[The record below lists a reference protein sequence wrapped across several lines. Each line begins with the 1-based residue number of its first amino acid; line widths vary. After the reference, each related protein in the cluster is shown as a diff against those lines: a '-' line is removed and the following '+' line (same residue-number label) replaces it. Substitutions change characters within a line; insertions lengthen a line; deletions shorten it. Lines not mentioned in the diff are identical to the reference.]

1 MRDYRKA
8 LGFSNASATKD
19 YMSAKDIK
27 LVNWELVQLY
37 NSRLIDTFSK
47 IQSTIP
53 IETQAVE
60 TIVNDAYFTI
70 RNNDLLMQLS
80 NHGRGLESVYFSWM
94 QGYIAAVIFKPF
106 IEEQLGCVLHQNG
119 ADDLNNPQLFAKKSD
134 PDFVD
139 HDRKIFVEVQ
149 AGFKGGKIDIKRSKI
164 NPKLPDYEY
173 YIVCLDCFNGQ
184 YCILSVRDLL
194 TLPET
199 VWYNNPL
206 WEGALCY
213 TIDESRMKS
222 WSQTNTIEYFI
233 HS

>member
-53 IETQAVE
+53 IETQPVE

-94 QGYIAAVIFKPF
+94 QGYIAAVTQPN
-106 IEEQLGCVLHQNG
+106 CSSMNG
-119 ADDLNNPQLFAKKSD
+119 L
-134 PDFVD
+134 
-139 HDRKIFVEVQ
+139 KIT
-149 AGFKGGKIDIKRSKI
+149 AAI
-164 NPKLPDYEY
+164 
-173 YIVCLDCFNGQ
+173 
-184 YCILSVRDLL
+184 
-194 TLPET
+194 
-199 VWYNNPL
+199 
-206 WEGALCY
+206 
-213 TIDESRMKS
+213 
-222 WSQTNTIEYFI
+222 
-233 HS
+233 